1 MTARQGIMVALFRDT
16 SIRFFDDGSAQCG
29 CTVMGYTRGTGWDA
43 LSKKYKLSAAERNY
57 LQSLVAAARAKLK
70 MIEEEKENSFDAQ
83 TVEAGDVIQVEG
95 QDGYLLVVQ
104 LGAQQ
109 LYTVDPTSGEVENR
123 GITIEFVTRIWKR
136 RKAGYGT
143 AVQTAFTTVAPS
155 AHWKEVYAKE
165 D

>member
-1 MTARQGIMVALFRDT
+1 MTERQGIMVALFRDT
-16 SIRFFDDGSAQCG
+16 SIRFFDDGSANCG
-29 CTVMGYTRGTGWDA
+29 CTVMGYTRGIGWDV

-109 LYTVDPTSGEVENR
+109 LYTVDPTSGEVESFLSCE
-123 GITIEFVTRIWKR
+123 GAIKIWKR
-136 RKAGYGT
+136 RKAGYGIG
-143 AVQTAFTTVAPS
+143 VRTAFTSVAPS
-155 AHWKEVYAKE
+155 RYWKEVYAKE